1 MKISSLLGG
10 AITTLLFL
18 LSPTTAVSSP
28 GAENLV
34 TGTALLSEIEA
45 LHTSLS
51 LITKLLS
58 TAEIPDDE
66 EVMKKAAK
74 LVRRVR
80 SLVSA
85 TSQYQKEGQRI
96 IKLKKRALLRGH
108 SVEEAEQVAAA
119 MMEEQE
125 VARAE
130 EEGDRHLVQ
139 YEDGEEADDV
149 RRDLVETTIS
159 FPECREKFLEECIDI
174 LHAQLLELD
183 IEAQLITLYKRKED
197 DAEYNKVVI
206 VTDLTAATV
215 KGRTNDGMVQYPF
228 SWKISD
234 IDHRTLGVEG
244 KWNCLGESPEDCCA
258 AIKTSAPDPD
268 MNGNYIAC
276 HIFVPIGGAGNPKKG
291 DRIFINKSLDG
302 RVQETPILQ

>member
-51 LITKLLS
+51 VITKLLS

-108 SVEEAEQVAAA
+108 SVEEAEQVVAA
-119 MMEEQE
+119 MEGQE

-149 RRDLVETTIS
+149 RRDLVETVSS
-159 FPECREKFLEECIDI
+159 FF
-174 LHAQLLELD
+174 
-183 IEAQLITLYKRKED
+183 Y
-197 DAEYNKVVI
+197 
-206 VTDLTAATV
+206 
-215 KGRTNDGMVQYPF
+215 
-228 SWKISD
+228 
-234 IDHRTLGVEG
+234 
-244 KWNCLGESPEDCCA
+244 
-258 AIKTSAPDPD
+258 
-268 MNGNYIAC
+268 
-276 HIFVPIGGAGNPKKG
+276 
-291 DRIFINKSLDG
+291 
-302 RVQETPILQ
+302 